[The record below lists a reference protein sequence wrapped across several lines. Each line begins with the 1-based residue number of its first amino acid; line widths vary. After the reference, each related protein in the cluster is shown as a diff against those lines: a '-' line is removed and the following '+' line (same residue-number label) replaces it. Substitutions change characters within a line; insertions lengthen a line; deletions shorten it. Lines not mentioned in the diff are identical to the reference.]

1 MSLANDHTIPASWRR
16 GIRRP
21 DHDAPVIITP
31 GCMNGRRWS
40 QRDISTVQRLAGKV
54 PAEEIAAQLGRS
66 AYAVEIRAWASG
78 LTCRM
83 PKKSKRP
90 VREIDEAMAKA
101 VFARCYPSMRAIIR
115 QVSEETGIS
124 IPAML
129 CRQRHRPIVKAR
141 QLLFWTLARDLK
153 FSLAQMATQLGRDH
167 TTLRCAI
174 MKIDRERGTSVMSL
188 RSLAKLGR
196 VA

>member
-1 MSLANDHTIPASWRR
+1 MSLASYHSIPASWRR
-16 GIRRP
+16 VIRRP
-21 DHDAPVIITP
+21 DHDAPSVITP
-31 GCMNGRRWS
+31 GCMSGRRWS
-40 QRDISTVQRLAGKV
+40 PRDIRTVERLAGKV
-54 PAEEIAAQLGRS
+54 PAEQIAAQLGRS
-66 AYAVEIRAWASG
+66 AYAVEVRAWASG

-90 VREIDEAMAKA
+90 VREIDEALARE

-115 QVSEETGIS
+115 QVSEETGVS

-141 QLLFWTLARDLK
+141 QLMFWTLARDLK
-153 FSLAQMATQLGRDH
+153 FSLALMARKLGRDH

-174 MKIDRERGTSVMSL
+174 MNVDRERGADVMSL
-188 RSLAKLGR
+188 RSVGNLGR
-196 VA
+196 AP